1 MQEHT
6 PFQINPTL
14 YIQNL
19 EKEVGHLLL
28 LKNQLFA
35 VIEQKDAEIAD
46 LKSQLEPQGEESA

>member
-1 MQEHT
+1 MQENT
-6 PFQINPTL
+6 PYQINPTL

-19 EKEVGHLLL
+19 EKEVSSLLL

>member
-1 MQEHT
+1 MQENT

-19 EKEVGHLLL
+19 EKEVGNLLL

-35 VIEQKDAEIAD
+35 VIEQKDVEIAD

>member
-1 MQEHT
+1 MQENT

-19 EKEVGHLLL
+19 EKEVGNLML

>member
-1 MQEHT
+1 MQENT

-19 EKEVGHLLL
+19 EKEVGNLLL

>member
-1 MQEHT
+1 MQENT

-19 EKEVGHLLL
+19 EKEVAKLLL

>member
-1 MQEHT
+1 MQENT

-19 EKEVGHLLL
+19 EKEVSNLML

-35 VIEQKDAEIAD
+35 VIEQKDVEIAD

>member
-1 MQEHT
+1 MQENT

-19 EKEVGHLLL
+19 EKEVANLLL

>member
-1 MQEHT
+1 MDNIT
-6 PFQINPTL
+6 QINPTL

-19 EKEVGHLLL
+19 EKEVGNLLL

-46 LKSQLEPQGEESA
+46 LKSQLEPQEEESA

>member
-1 MQEHT
+1 MQENT

-19 EKEVGHLLL
+19 EKEVGNLML

-35 VIEQKDAEIAD
+35 VIEQKDVEIAD

>member
-1 MQEHT
+1 MQENT

-19 EKEVGHLLL
+19 EKEVGNLLL

-35 VIEQKDAEIAD
+35 VIEQKDVEIAD
-46 LKSQLEPQGEESA
+46 LKSQLEPQEEESA

>member
-1 MQEHT
+1 MQEKA
-6 PFQINPTL
+6 PYQINPTL

-19 EKEVGHLLL
+19 EKEVGNLLL

>member
-1 MQEHT
+1 MQENT

-19 EKEVGHLLL
+19 EKEVGSLLL

>member
-1 MQEHT
+1 MQENT

-19 EKEVGHLLL
+19 EKEVSNLML